1 MSGVNKAI
9 LIGNLGKDVEVK
21 FMQNGTA
28 MTNISVATT
37 ESWTDNETGTISLRI
52 KFFNRTVCINI
63 VTTYLTSINPLSLIN
78 FIKHNTVCC

>member
-28 MTNISVATT
+28 MANISVATT
-37 ESWTDNETGTISLRI
+37 ESWTG
-52 KFFNRTVCINI
+52 NI
-63 VTTYLTSINPLSLIN
+63 FY
-78 FIKHNTVCC
+78 